1 MNSRETEQT
10 VPADESCGFD
20 ERGVSSQETEETAP
34 ADESCGYDER
44 GVSSREIAQTAPA
57 GIRGYRFLG
66 ERRGFDKCGVF
77 VRAILRENFVQV
89 AQKQTVE

>member
-1 MNSRETEQT
+1 MTRAAQVLGETAQT

-20 ERGVSSQETEETAP
+20 EGSVNSRETEE
-34 ADESCGYDER
+34 
-44 GVSSREIAQTAPA
+44 TAPA

-66 ERRGFDKCGVF
+66 ERRGFDERGVF